1 MHKITGIV
9 EETVIRLQECI
20 EKEKKWR
27 RKKIKITEM

>member
-20 EKEKKWR
+20 ETEKNDDEKK
-27 RKKIKITEM
+27 